1 MATLNFHV
9 NDDTKAKLDWLASS
23 RDDTYAGLIRSL
35 IQEAFTIESKTYRE
49 DKQFLEWQSQRS
61 T

>member
-1 MATLNFHV
+1 MANLNFHI

-35 IQEAFTIESKTYRE
+35 IQEAFTNESEIYRQ
-49 DKQFLEWQSQRS
+49 DKQFLEWQSQQN